1 MVQATRMQYGFDNG
15 SKTLER
21 RRACGIGAAKAS
33 SRSCWDIPVKS
44 QRDMMIVEKLYKSQK
59 YPYHMV
65 LEKEKGKFFKFS
77 AAPFRKITE
86 QDLSPLPYFRPV
98 GRDGEEAPGYMYRA
112 YGLEKGEM
120 FK

>member
-1 MVQATRMQYGFDNG
+1 MALQ
-15 SKTLER
+15 KR
-21 RRACGIGAAKAS
+21 RPAS
-33 SRSCWDIPVKS
+33 CRDILVKG

-65 LEKEKGKFFKFS
+65 LEKEKEKFFKFS

-98 GRDGEEAPGYMYRA
+98 GRDGEKAPGYMYRA
-112 YGLEKGEM
+112 YGLEKGKM
-120 FK
+120 SK